1 MDKLWSLKLCKT
13 SRCRTR
19 SSDQH
24 ADAPVDNLP
33 VATRFVGQAPGCLQ
47 NFPDPTPLARSSL
60 PDRIVPWP
68 PRPLP
73 EYPEPL
79 DHAAESIQPH
89 AGPDESLR
97 AAAQPVSHAISVQ
110 RQVKFR
116 HINTQNLV
124 HPVLRVCSE
133 AQPIA
138 RSSIASHPR
147 PTTTSS
153 NIDHHVLAQSRHGQ
167 TNCYLLGAI

>member
-13 SRCRTR
+13 SRFRTR

-24 ADAPVDNLP
+24 AHAPVDNLP
-33 VATRFVGQAPGCLQ
+33 VATRFTGQSPGCLQ
-47 NFPDPTPLARSSL
+47 NFPDPAPLAWSSL
-60 PDRIVPWP
+60 PDRMVLWP

-73 EYPEPL
+73 GYPEPL
-79 DHAAESIQPH
+79 DRATESIRPR
-89 AGPDESLR
+89 AGSDESLR
-97 AAAQPVSHAISVQ
+97 TAAPLVSCAISIPGQ
-110 RQVKFR
+110 IKFR

-138 RSSIASHPR
+138 RASIASPPR
-147 PTTTSS
+147 PTTTSG
-153 NIDHHVLAQSRHGQ
+153 NIDHHLLAQSRHGQ
-167 TNCYLLGAI
+167 TNCYIAGAI